1 MSGIMSQHDIIMQA
15 YINELRNCKKHF
27 FEEANKL
34 NDIFADRISSPI
46 EEDLYQL
53 KGVKLPDEEFKVKIR
68 SVIEIVIANYA
79 SVVKGNVVIQKEQ
92 LEYLSQEMDIC
103 EIEPIKIENLEI
115 EQQLPKIIKRII
127 KEAMNYFDKK
137 NKDNT
142 MYWQRED
149 EVRKIV
155 KKIVTAK
162 RVGKTIIDLEKLYEE
177 VVQEM
182 VQLQYNFK
190 KEYTE
195 IENKDYSKKIR

>member
-1 MSGIMSQHDIIMQA
+1 
-15 YINELRNCKKHF
+15 
-27 FEEANKL
+27 
-34 NDIFADRISSPI
+34 
-46 EEDLYQL
+46 
-53 KGVKLPDEEFKVKIR
+53 
-68 SVIEIVIANYA
+68 
-79 SVVKGNVVIQKEQ
+79 
-92 LEYLSQEMDIC
+92 
-103 EIEPIKIENLEI
+103 
-115 EQQLPKIIKRII
+115 
-127 KEAMNYFDKK
+127 MNYFNEK

-190 KEYTE
+190 NEYTG